1 MSYIELFNIRKT
13 YNQEVV
19 LDIDRLTIKLNCVVA
34 FMGYSGSGKSTLIN
48 ILSLIDI
55 PDTLYKGGKKPK
67 IVFFIDNKVNI
78 EITYDDKNAIV
89 TDLNTKKILEVLDI
103 RSKLF
108 GYIFQKHYLHNNFT
122 VMQNIQIPLIVE
134 NKQIKKS
141 KMQDILSSINLPK
154 SSLLKYPDNLSGG
167 QAQRA
172 SILRGMAKDSNILI
186 ADEPTS
192 SLDINNARLV
202 LDSIIKN
209 IKDSIDKSIL
219 WVTHDIYLISE
230 YADEIIVLFD
240 GKVIEQSKNP
250 GVGCEDKISSFLT
263 PKDDKKIQNVSFD
276 FEKEELGIFN
286 KVRYVFNYAYKEL
299 FKTNIKPTSDFL

>member
-1 MSYIELFNIRKT
+1 
-13 YNQEVV
+13 
-19 LDIDRLTIKLNCVVA
+19 
-34 FMGYSGSGKSTLIN
+34 
-48 ILSLIDI
+48 
-55 PDTLYKGGKKPK
+55 
-67 IVFFIDNKVNI
+67 
-78 EITYDDKNAIV
+78 
-89 TDLNTKKILEVLDI
+89 
-103 RSKLF
+103 
-108 GYIFQKHYLHNNFT
+108 
-122 VMQNIQIPLIVE
+122 
-134 NKQIKKS
+134 
-141 KMQDILSSINLPK
+141 MQDILSSINLPK

-202 LDSIIKN
+202 LDSIKKN

-263 PKDDKKIQNVSFD
+263 PKDNKKIQNVSFD

-299 FKTNIKPTSDFL
+299 FKTNIKPTSDFLNGLYPISLFSSL